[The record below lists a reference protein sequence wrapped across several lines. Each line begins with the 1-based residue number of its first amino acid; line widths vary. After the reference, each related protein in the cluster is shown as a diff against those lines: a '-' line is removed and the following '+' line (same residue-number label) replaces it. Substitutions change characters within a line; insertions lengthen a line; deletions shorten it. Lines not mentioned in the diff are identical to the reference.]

1 MKKFISILFILIST
15 TIIWAQEIKVEYDK
29 DRDFSK
35 YKTFSFGEGEIIT
48 PKDQKLVSDA
58 TVHKW
63 IKTAIG
69 RELEMKGLQQ
79 VDSAADLVVSY
90 AAGTLAR
97 SDAGNVGP
105 LGMTPGSTDRTY
117 IRDYQQGSLVIDL
130 NDKSNML
137 VLRINS
143 TTNMIGDDGE
153 RMVDQIVEKGFRKF
167 GRPVKKKKKK

>member
-48 PKDQKLVSDA
+48 PKDQKQVSDA
-58 TVHKW
+58 EVNKW

-69 RELEMKGLQQ
+69 RELKIKGLLQ

-137 VLRINS
+137 VWRINS
-143 TTNMIGDDGE
+143 TTNMSASEGE
-153 RMVDQIVEKGFRKF
+153 QLIDQIVERGFRKF
-167 GRPVKKKKKK
+167 GKPVKKKKKK